1 MTSDAEDAAYDA
13 ARTRRW
19 CVLHVKPRTE
29 KKMAAYLAH
38 DRIWHYLPL
47 LTKVRRVQRRKV
59 RTEVPLFSGYVF
71 ARLGAES
78 RLAMLKK
85 NLIVRIIPVPRQ
97 RELIHQLRQI
107 AHAGRAGHEVRK
119 APLFKAGDYVR
130 VVQGPFY
137 GVEGYIRRDEGGASI
152 VLNVEILGQAVA
164 VSISPSDCEVV
175 ERHDR
180 AG

>member
-1 MTSDAEDAAYDA
+1 MTSEAEYEPGASLAE
-13 ARTRRW
+13 RRW

-29 KKMAAYLAH
+29 KKMTAYLAH

-59 RTEVPLFSGYVF
+59 RTEVPLFPGYVF
-71 ARLGAES
+71 ARLCAET
-78 RLAMLKK
+78 RLAMLRK

-97 RELIHQLRQI
+97 RELIHQLRQL

-119 APLFKAGDYVR
+119 VPLFKVGDLVR
-130 VVQGPFY
+130 VTQGPFY

-164 VSISPSDCEVV
+164 VSISPADCESV
-175 ERHDR
+175 ERAR
-180 AG
+180 GG